1 MHVQSV
7 GTKKFIFLFK
17 KIIIFVCM
25 IDFPI
30 YMYVYHMY
38 IWRQWKADDGTEF
51 SGVGVVDHCELL
63 Y

>member
-7 GTKKFIFLFK
+7 GTEKSIFLFK

-25 IDFPI
+25 IDLPI
-30 YMYVYHMY
+30 YMYVHHMY
-38 IWRQWKADDGTEF
+38 IWRQWKADDGIEL
-51 SGVGVVDHCELL
+51 SGVGVVDHFELL